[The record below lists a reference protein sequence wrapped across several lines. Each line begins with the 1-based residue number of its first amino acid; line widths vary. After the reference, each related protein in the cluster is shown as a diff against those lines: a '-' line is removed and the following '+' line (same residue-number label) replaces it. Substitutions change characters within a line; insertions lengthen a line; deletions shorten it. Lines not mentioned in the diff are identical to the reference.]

1 MTDIDTIRI
10 RFVEVT
16 EADPASIDLPLPRL
30 VFERRWYAAH
40 VQTDHADAWVCVR
53 VDEWGHDAE
62 DPTTDRLLIEECL
75 ARFDSAPLTIVP
87 WDDHDHALA

>member
-30 VFERRWYAAH
+30 VLERRWYAAH
-40 VQTDHADAWVCVR
+40 VQTNHVDAWVCIR
-53 VDEWGHDAE
+53 VDEWGHDAAH
-62 DPTTDRLLIEECL
+62 DWDWWRQQL
-75 ARFDSAPLTIVP
+75 AHHLPRFC
-87 WDDHDHALA
+87 